1 MSGCDIGATRV
12 DAATV
17 GMLPASS
24 LSRITMFTGGLI
36 V

>member
-12 DAATV
+12 DAVTV
-17 GMLPASS
+17 GVRPARSMF
-24 LSRITMFTGGLI
+24 RIKLLTGGLI